1 MIELLLEFGADVEGA
16 TPDGKTALMM
26 AAMFNRVEVIR
37 LLIER
42 GANPNA
48 RDASGVT
55 PLLLAQRMGAKEAVE
70 ALSAA

>member
-1 MIELLLEFGADVEGA
+1 
-16 TPDGKTALMM
+16 MM

>member
-37 LLIER
+37 LLVQR
-42 GANPNA
+42 GANPRA
-48 RDASGVT
+48 QDADGIT
-55 PLLLAQRMGAKEAVE
+55 PLLLAQRMGAKDAEE
-70 ALSAA
+70 ALSTA